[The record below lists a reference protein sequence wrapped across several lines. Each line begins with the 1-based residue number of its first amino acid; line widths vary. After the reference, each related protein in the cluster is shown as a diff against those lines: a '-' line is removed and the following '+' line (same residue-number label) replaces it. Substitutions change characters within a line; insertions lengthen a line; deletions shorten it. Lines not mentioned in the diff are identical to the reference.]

1 MKKIKKGKKIPIIS
15 NQVRNS
21 INQNIDENAEPLI
34 DPYPNLDNPFVRQ
47 DYVHLAKNQEQI
59 NLLRVNNNKW
69 QSFIFNNSYQ
79 LYYMLFGFN

>member
-59 NLLRVNNNKW
+59 NLPRIIANNLT
-69 QSFIFNNSYQ
+69 I
-79 LYYMLFGFN
+79 